1 MILKYNYWQFQS
13 VLPKKVCEDIIKFA
27 KEKKQQKGK
36 VGGNNKLKAD
46 LSKRDSNVVFLNEDW
61 IYKTVLP
68 YINTANQNAGWN
80 FQTDHAESSQFTI
93 YKKGQYYNWHFDANS
108 EPYKKRKD
116 DVLNGKIRK
125 LSMTVSLNDPKEYSG
140 GDFEFRVFDL
150 KGKGVIHK
158 CKEIR
163 PQGSIVVF
171 PSFMHHRVT
180 PVTKGERNSLV
191 VWVVGNPYV

>member
-68 YINTANQNAGWN
+68 YLNTANQNAGWN

-125 LSMTVSLNDPKEYSG
+125 LSMLTTTIWHRHSTAPLSRAPVTWCSRE
-140 GDFEFRVFDL
+140 
-150 KGKGVIHK
+150 
-158 CKEIR
+158 
-163 PQGSIVVF
+163 
-171 PSFMHHRVT
+171 PSSHRVT
-180 PVTKGERNSLV
+180 PNRSCMLV
-191 VWVVGNPYV
+191 AKSAKHSPQTSRADLWPACSAPFVNV